1 MNNYILKRLLT
12 IGLIGFLLYEQRGQV
27 IGATGKQVTRI
38 PFLPVKLVLSQD
50 KICTMQRVSP
60 QTIAIAPSDRK
71 LQRVSSQP
79 IISAEGQSIAYES
92 SALITAEEDSGES
105 STVFVA
111 ELSTGIVEQ
120 VDVNNQGQPANNI
133 SKLAGMS
140 LNGRYVA
147 FVSYA
152 TNLVDG
158 TSQGN
163 LFIRDRLNNITELV
177 PLADN
182 LRLGLLVDPSVS
194 LSVNGRYVAFGNLDL
209 ANVYLYDRELDKTE
223 LISLEPENISR
234 YSFQPTISADGRYV
248 AFTSG
253 LYGQAPN
260 SVYLRDRL
268 MGTTEV
274 VSVDL
279 DGKPAQG
286 YTPAISVNGRYIA
299 FASSAS
305 NLVKGDTNNVDDIFV
320 RDQVDKSTKR
330 VSVSSTGQQANG
342 LSMELA
348 IAPGG
353 HSVAFKSE
361 ASNLVQ
367 GDTNKTED
375 VFVHNLDQSSTERVS
390 ISSTGQQANDA
401 SSQPTLAISDRAVAF
416 TSEATNLVE
425 GDTNGVSDVFIRM
438 CSNNRQQNIQ

>member
-1 MNNYILKRLLT
+1 MNNYILRRLLI
-12 IGLIGFLLYEQRGQV
+12 IGSIGFLLYAQREQV
-27 IGATGKQVTRI
+27 IGATSRQVTQI
-38 PFLPVKLVLSQD
+38 PLLPAKLVLTQD
-50 KICTMQRVSP
+50 KICTTQRVSP
-60 QTIAIAPSDRK
+60 QTITVAPSGRK

-79 IISAEGQSIAYES
+79 IISAEGYSIAYES
-92 SALITAEEDSGES
+92 SALITAEEDSWES
-105 STVFVA
+105 SMIFVV
-111 ELSTGIVEQ
+111 EPSTGIAEQ

-133 SKLAGMS
+133 SNLAGMS

-177 PLADN
+177 PIANN

-194 LSVNGRYVAFGNLDL
+194 LSVDGRYVVFGNLDL

-223 LISLEPENISR
+223 LISLEPENTNR

-253 LYGQAPN
+253 LYGQASN
-260 SVYLRDRL
+260 SVYVRDHL
-268 MGTTEV
+268 TGSTEV
-274 VSVDL
+274 VSVSW
-279 DGKPAQG
+279 DGKPVEG
-286 YTPAISVNGRYIA
+286 STPAISVNGRYIA

-305 NLVKGDTNNVDDIFV
+305 NIVKGDTNNVDDIFV
-320 RDQVDKSTKR
+320 RDQVEKSTKR
-330 VSVSSTGQQANG
+330 ASVSSTGQQANG
-342 LSMELA
+342 FSMELA

-353 HSVAFKSE
+353 HSVAFKSK
-361 ASNLVQ
+361 ASNLVE
-367 GDTNKTED
+367 GDTNKAED
-375 VFVHNLDQSSTERVS
+375 VFVHDLNQNSTERVS
-390 ISSTGQQANDA
+390 ISITGQQANDA

-425 GDTNGVSDVFIRM
+425 GDTNSVSDVFVRM
-438 CSNNRQQNIQ
+438 CSNNRQQNLQ